1 VKPAALP
8 RNDPFPASALPFL
21 TMLLLVVVSLM
32 PLRIPSYA
40 SVTPEF
46 ALMGVFHWTV
56 YRPALLPPV
65 VLFLIGVA
73 FDLVTGAP
81 LGLTSL
87 LFLVTRGVVLRQR
100 QFFVGRQFAFVWF
113 GFTVTAAGVV
123 LLAWLVGSTF
133 NAVFLDL
140 RPVLLQWV
148 LTVAFYP
155 AVSWCLQRLQR
166 LFLA

>member
-21 TMLLLVVVSLM
+21 AVLLLVLVSLM
-32 PLRIPSYA
+32 PLRIPGYA
-40 SVTPEF
+40 SVTPDF

-56 YRPALLPPV
+56 YRPALLPP
-65 VLFLIGVA
+65 LFLFVLGVA

-81 LGLTSL
+81 VGLTAMI
-87 LFLVTRGVVLRQR
+87 FLIMRSIVLRQR

-113 GFTVTAAGVV
+113 GFTLSAGGAVALV
-123 LLAWLVGSTF
+123 WVVGSLF
-133 NAVFLDL
+133 NGVFLDP
-140 RPVLLQWV
+140 RPMLLQWV

>member
-1 VKPAALP
+1 VKPAALS
-8 RNDPFPASALPFL
+8 RQDPFPASLLPFL
-21 TMLLLVVVSLM
+21 AVLLLVLVSLM
-32 PLRIPSYA
+32 PLRIPGYA
-40 SVTPEF
+40 SVTPAF

-56 YRPALLPPV
+56 YRPALLPPLL
-65 VLFLIGVA
+65 LFIVGVG
-73 FDLVTGAP
+73 FDLVTGGP
-81 LGLTSL
+81 LGLTAMV
-87 LFLVTRGVVLRQR
+87 FLVTRAVVFRQR

-113 GFTVTAAGVV
+113 GFTLSAAAAVALV
-123 LLAWLVGSTF
+123 WIVGSLF
-133 NAVFLDL
+133 SGVFLDL

>member
-1 VKPAALP
+1 
-8 RNDPFPASALPFL
+8 
-21 TMLLLVVVSLM
+21 LLVLVSLM
-32 PLRIPSYA
+32 PLRIPGYA
-40 SVTPEF
+40 SVTPAF

-56 YRPALLPPV
+56 YRPALLPPLL
-65 VLFLIGVA
+65 LFIVGVG
-73 FDLVTGAP
+73 FDLVTGGP
-81 LGLTSL
+81 LGLTAMV
-87 LFLVTRGVVLRQR
+87 FLVTRAVVFRQR

-113 GFTVTAAGVV
+113 GFTLSAAAAVALV
-123 LLAWLVGSTF
+123 WIVGSLF
-133 NAVFLDL
+133 SGVFLDL

>member
-8 RNDPFPASALPFL
+8 RRDPFPASTLPFCS
-21 TMLLLVVVSLM
+21 MLLLVLISFM

-40 SVTPEF
+40 SVTPAF

-56 YRPALLPPV
+56 YRPALLPPL
-65 VLFLIGVA
+65 VLFALGVTV
-73 FDLVTGAP
+73 DLVAAGP
-81 LGLTSL
+81 LGLTAIV
-87 LFLVTRGVVLRQR
+87 FLVARWVVLRQR

-113 GFTVTAAGVV
+113 GFTLTAAGAVALV
-123 LLAWLVGSTF
+123 WMVGSLYSG
-133 NAVFLDL
+133 VFLDL
-140 RPVLLQWV
+140 RPILLQWV

-166 LFLA
+166 LLLA

>member
-8 RNDPFPASALPFL
+8 RNDPFPASLLPFL
-21 TMLLLVVVSLM
+21 AVLLLVLVSLM
-32 PLRIPSYA
+32 PLRIPGYA
-40 SVTPEF
+40 SVTPAF

-56 YRPALLPPV
+56 YRPALLPPLL
-65 VLFLIGVA
+65 LFIVGVG
-73 FDLVTGAP
+73 FDLVTGGP
-81 LGLTSL
+81 LGLTAMV
-87 LFLVTRGVVLRQR
+87 FLVTRAVVFRQR

-113 GFTVTAAGVV
+113 GFTLSAAAAVALV
-123 LLAWLVGSTF
+123 WIVGSLF
-133 NAVFLDL
+133 SGVFLDL